1 MAANERVVESAA
13 SIVREAGTIPG
24 LPILNIQQSQEAPF
38 QFDPLGSGLPG
49 VGVRGPGFA
58 LGNLAQSQDVATQV
72 SGLPMLGPFGVIPE
86 VEQREVRV
94 CPTGHR
100 LALDGLC
107 YPKALLAKR
116 SRLRM
121 WPAEAA
127 PPITRAEG
135 RSLATRARTEK
146 KIKSLGKRAGLKVT
160 G

>member
-1 MAANERVVESAA
+1 MAADERVVQQGL
-13 SIVREAGTIPG
+13 SIVRGAGTIPG
-24 LPILNIQQSQEAPF
+24 LPILNVQSQETTRTGLF
-38 QFDPLGSGLPG
+38 FDPFFSGDPG
-49 VGVRGPGFA
+49 ASIGFQQQTTVTPSPDVRA
-58 LGNLAQSQDVATQV
+58 QV
-72 SGLPMLGPFGVIPE
+72 SGLPMLGPFGVMPE
-86 VEQREVRV
+86 SVQRITRQ
-94 CPTGHR
+94 CPPGHR
-100 LALDGLC
+100 LAKDGLC